1 AVKRWPQKVKLVL
14 QRGEPGLNPKV
25 NQLCT
30 MVEHATKEIILV
42 SDSNVRVPDGYLEEI
57 ASIFDADPDVACVSN
72 PIIGIGEQKLG
83 SALDNLYLATV
94 VTTGVVAAKF
104 AGRDIVVGKSMALR
118 RADLDRMGGFF
129 SARNHLAEDYV
140 LGTKCAEIGKKV
152 RVCRRPVYQVSQK
165 KTYGEFLQRHR
176 RWAIIHRTAIAPI
189 TYVGQAVMN
198 PLPLAGLALLLHPSR
213 PTLMA
218 FAGTWA
224 LKSAIDWTAIR
235 LHRPAFGL
243 LTPFYVLAKDC
254 SIFLAWCNGVFRRT
268 VVWRG
273 NRLRVEHGSLLCAP
287 EALPPAPALL
297 PAELSPAAPARLH
310 AAAWAKKVSRESDR
324 TAA

>member
-1 AVKRWPQKVKLVL
+1 VKQWPHRVRVVI

-30 MVEHATKEIILV
+30 MVQHATKEIVLV

-57 ASIFDADPDVACVSN
+57 AATFDADPDVACVSN
-72 PIIGIGEQKLG
+72 PIIGIGEQKIG

-104 AGRDIVVGKSMALR
+104 AGQDIVVGKSMALR
-118 RADLDRMGGFF
+118 KADLERMGGFY
-129 SARNHLAEDYV
+129 SARNYLAEDYV
-140 LGTKCAEIGKKV
+140 LGKRCAEIGKKV
-152 RVCRRPVYQVSQK
+152 RVCRRPVYQVSQN
-165 KTYGEFLQRHR
+165 KTYSEFLQRHR

-189 TYVGQAVMN
+189 TYLGQAVMN
-198 PLPLAGLALLLHPSR
+198 PLPLAGLALLVHPSR
-213 PTLMA
+213 PTLMG
-218 FAGTWA
+218 FAGVWA
-224 LKSAIDWTAIR
+224 VKTAFDWAAIR

-243 LTPFYVLAKDC
+243 LTPFYILAKDT

-273 NRLRVEHGSLLCAP
+273 NRLRVEHGSLLRAP
-287 EALPPAPALL
+287 ESLPPAPELL
-297 PAELSPAAPARLH
+297 PTELTPAAARIH
-310 AAAWAKKVSRESDR
+310 PSWVKASREADR
-324 TAA
+324 PAA